1 MALTEFCH
9 VNPHLSKII
18 QKFLV
23 MINAILFLDKNQ
35 RFDVGSPLGS
45 AYAPHG
51 KFRNL
56 KFSKT
61 KTNLS

>member
-1 MALTEFCH
+1 M
-9 VNPHLSKII
+9 
-18 QKFLV
+18 
-23 MINAILFLDKNQ
+23 MINAILFLNKNQ

>member
-1 MALTEFCH
+1 MALAEFCH
-9 VNPHLSKII
+9 VNPYLLKII
-18 QKFLV
+18 QKILM
-23 MINAILFLDKNQ
+23 MINAILFLNKNQ

-51 KFRNL
+51 KLRNL

>member
-51 KFRNL
+51 KLRNL